1 MTPNSNF
8 KTEELEDMA
17 LNCMRTLTDDAKQYL
32 YRKGLDDDLIRK
44 YKIGFGRFYGTTWI
58 TIPVYDA
65 DKEVQYIKLL
75 HYPEDAPNNHG
86 EPSKKYATFPQ
97 EHEPTIF
104 NSEALFGKNECVIV
118 GSELDAIVA
127 SQYLEIP
134 VIGLPKI
141 DALKIER
148 LEHLTDKD
156 TFYIWLDK
164 GDGEA
169 GGQNQTNIIEEL
181 TAKCP
186 KATIMELKS
195 PDGINGATEF
205 FPAGGTVGEL
215 FSDAY
220 LLAGEAPLKAEDVE
234 EMDLDELAD
243 VLDAT
248 IKYDREV
255 KRILFLAL
263 LLMYT
268 EADQINVCLLG
279 QSSSG
284 KTYMA
289 QEVAKYFPE
298 EDITEYAEV
307 SPTAFKHMSPKIDSE
322 TGKEYVDCERR
333 TLMFT
338 EMPHPGLLTNLR
350 PILSHDRKEV
360 EFLTTD
366 RGKTGGNIAKKTII
380 RGFPSVVFCS
390 AYTRLNEQEVTRC
403 LLLSPE
409 VSDEKLEAGVEL
421 TGERVADPEA
431 YRLKVEADEARQR
444 LKQRVKYIKNLHIN
458 SVIIRDSRKVLAK
471 FRELNPRL
479 APRSQRDIAHM
490 SSLIKAVAM
499 LNAPLRMDASGNIV
513 ANDSDIEEGFKL
525 WKSICKTQMIGV
537 PPATYDF
544 YEKFI
549 IPAYEASKEARKDE
563 PLSHDDG
570 VTHDEISQY
579 YYEKMGT
586 FFSRDT
592 LRKQI
597 IPTLQ
602 TAGVITLEKSQID
615 GRKWLIKPRIFSL

>member
-1 MTPNSNF
+1 MTPNSNL
-8 KTEELEDMA
+8 KTEELEDIA

-44 YKIGFGRFYGTTWI
+44 YKIGFGKFYGTTWI
-58 TIPVYDA
+58 TIPIYNA
-65 DKEVQYIKLL
+65 DREMEYIRLLQYL
-75 HYPEDAPNNHG
+75 EDASDALGSSN
-86 EPSKKYATFPQ
+86 EQAATFPR
-97 EHEPTIF
+97 EYIPTVF
-104 NSEALFGKNECVIV
+104 NSEALSGKNECVIV

-134 VIGLPKI
+134 VIGLPEI
-141 DALKIER
+141 DAIRIER
-148 LEHLTDKD
+148 LEHLADKD
-156 TFYIWLDK
+156 TIYIWIDK
-164 GDGEA
+164 GEKEA
-169 GGQNQTNIIEEL
+169 GDQNQADIAEVLI
-181 TAKCP
+181 AKCP
-186 KATIMELKS
+186 EVTIMELKS

-205 FPAGGTVGEL
+205 FPAGGTVREL
-215 FSDAY
+215 FSKAY

-234 EMDLDELAD
+234 EMNLDDLAD
-243 VLDAT
+243 ILDAT

-338 EMPHPGLLTNLR
+338 EMPHPGLLANLR
-350 PILSHDRKEV
+350 PILSHDKKEV

-366 RGKTGGNIAKKTII
+366 RGKTGGNVAKKTII

-431 YRLKVEADEARQR
+431 YKLKVEADEARQK
-444 LKQRVKYIKNLHIN
+444 LKQRVKYIKNLRIN
-458 SVIIRDSRKVLAK
+458 SVIIRDPRKVLAK

-479 APRSQRDIAHM
+479 APRSQRDIAHL

-513 ANDSDIEEGFKL
+513 ANDNDIEEGFKL

-537 PPATYDF
+537 PPATYSF

-549 IPAYEASKEARKDE
+549 IPAYEASKEARKNE
-563 PLSHDDG
+563 PLPHDDG

-602 TAGVITLEKSQID
+602 TAGVISLEKSQID
-615 GRKWLIKPRIFSL
+615 GRKWLIKPQIFSL